1 MKRISA
7 IVCAMMM
14 VMALAAPAVFAAND
28 NGAGVAADKS
38 GFTMISSSP
47 EDGTEGVAVDNL
59 SVKIY
64 FSKDMKPKNSKVRK
78 ANAKEFKLKDSEGS
92 KIPVR
97 VYYSD
102 EEEGLL
108 LVAADTF
115 SSKDSGKIKSDEKYV
130 LTIGDGLQ
138 AADGTKF
145 GKTQTIS
152 LRTLNQSR
160 STVIYMILM
169 VLMMVGMVFF
179 TIRGAKKEE
188 EKKKEEKNLKD
199 GVNPYKEAK
208 KSGKSVEEVV
218 AKEAKKKAK
227 QEEAL
232 KRQKEKEAEIEAEI
246 IEKIRKE
253 QNKRVSAPKSIKA
266 AGSSIRLKVVTDEG
280 KKVEEPKEAVS
291 RTNKG
296 TTHPK
301 NRKGKN
307 KNKKKSGK

>member
-14 VMALAAPAVFAAND
+14 VMALAASSVLAANNSD
-28 NGAGVAADKS
+28 AGKAADKS
-38 GFTMISSSP
+38 GFTIVSSSP
-47 EDGTEGVAVDNL
+47 EDGAEGVAVDNL

-64 FSKDMKPKNSKVRK
+64 FSKDMKPESSKIRK
-78 ANAKEFKLKDSEGS
+78 ANAKQFKLKDSEGN
-92 KIPVR
+92 KIPVK
-97 VYYSD
+97 VYYSE

-115 SSKDSGKIKSDEKYV
+115 SSKDTEKIKSDEQYD
-130 LTIGDGLQ
+130 LSIGAGLQ
-138 AADGTKF
+138 AADGTKL
-145 GKTQTIS
+145 GEAQTIS
-152 LRTLNQSR
+152 VKTLNQSR
-160 STVIYMILM
+160 STFIYMILM

-188 EKKKEEKNLKD
+188 EKEKEEKKFKD

-227 QEEAL
+227 KEEAL
-232 KRQKEKEAEIEAEI
+232 KKQKEKEAEIEAEI

-253 QNKRVSAPKSIKA
+253 QNKRVSAPKSITT
-266 AGSSIRLKVVTDEG
+266 AGSSIRIKVVTDEG
-280 KKVEEPKEAVS
+280 KKVEQPKDAVS
-291 RTNKG
+291 KSNKG
-296 TTHPK
+296 TTNPK

-307 KNKKKSGK
+307 KKKNGK